1 VNFFSGSQLA
11 VAIEDLANRELSQ
24 AELVLSERIIDQI
37 CEHLPYRRVDVPRRL
52 INGFMRGSTAIKDEQ
67 LSDEIQGLLRQVDL
81 KQDPLLLVS
90 IIKNA
95 LDRERKDLHIRRTQ
109 KSAVRQV
116 LRAIKD
122 DLENTPTT
130 KPEMVSSFIRSQQE
144 LLSKEIKDAGA
155 VYTWAD
161 DVLSLYFDLFADLDK
176 SITHATFNPKG
187 IVSRP
192 AANNYGNAWMRF
204 IKDHL
209 SELFE
214 TAATSKPLMSSAY
227 MDSSFGSSFN
237 LNRSSHVSEP
247 RSQEVIRVAI
257 ENTGQGAIKF
267 EKKWSSKSE
276 AREGLTAFFALLT
289 TLVDPNERIDLVE
302 ISIES
307 TNGVSLSLQ
316 EVTADKIKNTLNKL
330 LSA

>member
-1 VNFFSGSQLA
+1 MNFFSGSQLA

-24 AELVLSERIIDQI
+24 AELILSERIIDQI

-67 LSDEIQGLLRQVDL
+67 LAEEIQGLLRQVDL
-81 KQDPLLLVS
+81 KQDSLLLVS
-90 IIKNA
+90 IIKNS

-130 KPEMVSSFIRSQQE
+130 KPEMVSSFVRSQQE

-161 DVLSLYFDLFADLDK
+161 DVLSLYLDLFANLDK
-176 SITHATFNPKG
+176 SLSHAVFNPKG

-192 AANNYGNAWMRF
+192 AANNYGNGWMRF

-209 SELFE
+209 SELYE
-214 TAATSKPLMSSAY
+214 TAVTSKPLFSSVFV
-227 MDSSFGSSFN
+227 DSAFGSDFN
-237 LNRSSHVSEP
+237 LNRTNYNQSPKQTES
-247 RSQEVIRVAI
+247 IRVVV
-257 ENTGQGAIKF
+257 ENSGQGAVKF
-267 EKKWSSKSE
+267 EKTWSSKSE
-276 AREGLTAFFALLT
+276 AKAGMNAFFALLT

-316 EVTADKIKNTLNKL
+316 EVTQDKIKETLDKL